1 MNQQKFL
8 ELFSGA
14 WPSASP
20 VREDKEAMP
29 KIPDWETELGQEN
42 MQNAWQLSYRTLQA
56 SKCLEK

>member
-20 VREDKEAMP
+20 VREDKETTP
-29 KIPDWETELGQEN
+29 EIPDWETELGQEN
-42 MQNAWQLSYRTLQA
+42 TQNAWQLNYRTLQA
-56 SKCLEK
+56 SKYLEK

>member
-14 WPSASP
+14 RPSARP

-29 KIPDWETELGQEN
+29 EIPDWETELEQEN
-42 MQNAWQLSYRTLQA
+42 KQNTWQLNYRTLQA